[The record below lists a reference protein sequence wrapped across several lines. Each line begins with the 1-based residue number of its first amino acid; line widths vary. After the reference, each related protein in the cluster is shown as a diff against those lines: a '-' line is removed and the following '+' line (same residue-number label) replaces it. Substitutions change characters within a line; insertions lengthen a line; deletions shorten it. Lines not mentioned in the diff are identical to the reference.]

1 MIKNSILNILGCIS
15 FFSILWI
22 VVFFG
27 LGEFNHFVLRD
38 VKEAKIVVE
47 QNPKYSNIYCL
58 ECFQENLYCMSESKS
73 KILVYDF
80 QGNYVKTLQLPY
92 SSTGYDYISIN
103 KNKLYIDCANGD
115 TYEYDGT
122 ELTKCK
128 KKNLPQLEKTEV
140 ICRKIRYYIIRN
152 KLMKEEN
159 KRETVIQSEN
169 LLLWSVSNAN
179 ITSVVTII
187 LLVSLFFIKKLF

>member
-103 KNKLYIDCANGD
+103 KNYI
-115 TYEYDGT
+115 
-122 ELTKCK
+122 
-128 KKNLPQLEKTEV
+128 
-140 ICRKIRYYIIRN
+140 
-152 KLMKEEN
+152 
-159 KRETVIQSEN
+159 
-169 LLLWSVSNAN
+169 
-179 ITSVVTII
+179 
-187 LLVSLFFIKKLF
+187 SLFSYLFISYKMSSKPYFIGSTGIYTFCSRSHIGAYLLMFSLSNVVNFVVNTSMLSDALSLFWHSQ